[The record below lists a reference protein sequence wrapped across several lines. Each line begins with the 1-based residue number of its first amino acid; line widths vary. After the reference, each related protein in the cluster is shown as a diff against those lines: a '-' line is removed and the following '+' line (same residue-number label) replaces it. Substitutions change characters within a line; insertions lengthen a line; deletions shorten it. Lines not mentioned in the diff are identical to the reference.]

1 MSEQEKEMLE
11 SESEA
16 ADVEIVEE
24 EEAAEE
30 VNPLPEKLDEC
41 NNRLQRLYADFDNYK
56 KRTAKERSELIKNA
70 NESLITSLLPL
81 VDNLERACAAA
92 EGESEGL
99 LSGVKMVLKQMQETL
114 TKEGVAVIDETGIL
128 FDPHCHQVL
137 MQEPAEEGVE
147 SNTVIEILQKG
158 YKLNNKLLR
167 PALVKIAQ

>member
-11 SESEA
+11 SEA
-16 ADVEIVEE
+16 ADTEIVEE
-24 EEAAEE
+24 EQVPEE
-30 VNPLPEKLDEC
+30 ENPLQEKLDEC
-41 NNRLQRLYADFDNYK
+41 SNRLQRLYADFDNYK

-70 NESLITSLLPL
+70 NESLINSLLPL

-99 LSGVKMVLKQMQETL
+99 LSGVKMVLKQMQEIL
-114 TKEGVAVIDETGIL
+114 AKEGVTVIAETGIL

-147 SNTVIEILQKG
+147 INTVIDILQKG